1 MTVQDRILNA
11 LRNGHNTKAK
21 ALREAW
27 FGTGEGQHECA
38 CSWNILV
45 REGRIEKRG
54 RTWHVVESEVAP

>member
-27 FGTGEGQHECA
+27 FGTGEG
-38 CSWNILV
+38 
-45 REGRIEKRG
+45 RIEKRG
-54 RTWHVVESEVAP
+54 RAWHVVESEVAP